1 MKFDPFGMVSRYL
14 PERLLHRLI
23 RIAMAGILAI
33 FLWQRI
39 RHYELFAV
47 KALWLAETALFAV
60 LIIAFLCR
68 TNPVN
73 RSSGVQESII
83 PCSAGT
89 AVKLIEM

>member
-1 MKFDPFGMVSRYL
+1 MKFDPFGTVSRYL

-23 RIAMAGILAI
+23 RIAMAGILAV

-39 RHYELFAV
+39 RQYDLFAV

-68 TNPVN
+68 TNPVR
-73 RSSGVQESII
+73 RSSGV
-83 PCSAGT
+83 
-89 AVKLIEM
+89 